1 MEAFPLL
8 LKGSDEFLA
17 LIFRHQH
24 LLFISLVLLL
34 NLHLSHEVVLVF
46 DLSLDFGNVLW
57 NLSISLLLQE
67 VFFFGSRQFWSSKDV
82 LNSVCN
88 DEILI

>member
-1 MEAFPLL
+1 MVRFILEVFVEAFPLL
-8 LKGSDEFLA
+8 LKGSDELLA

-46 DLSLDFGNVLW
+46 NLCLDFGNVLW
-57 NLSISLLLQE
+57 NLSISFLLQE
-67 VFFFGSRQFWSSKDV
+67 VFFFGSRKIF
-82 LNSVCN
+82 
-88 DEILI
+88 